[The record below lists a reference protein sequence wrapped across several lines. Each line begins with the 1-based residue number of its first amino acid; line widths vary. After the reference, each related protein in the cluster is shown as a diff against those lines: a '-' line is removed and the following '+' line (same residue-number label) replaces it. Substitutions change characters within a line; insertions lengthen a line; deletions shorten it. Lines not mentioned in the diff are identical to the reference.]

1 MKKAVYY
8 FSPFVI
14 VPIIF
19 LITALLESVG
29 ILEPIVPYFVFASLF
44 LFAVLIG
51 IMSQSKAKFD
61 YIMTA
66 FIPLSV
72 FLTLFVSLIFDKGC
86 DGTPQLSLSH
96 ALNVEYYRAWLPIAI
111 IMTAIT
117 FVFSFQPIRKF
128 IKGRLSFKNFE
139 G

>member
-14 VPIIF
+14 IPIIF
-19 LITALLESVG
+19 LITTLFESVEV
-29 ILEPIVPYFVFASLF
+29 LEPIAPYFVFASLF

-51 IMSQSKAKFD
+51 TMSQSKTKFD
-61 YIMTA
+61 YIMT
-66 FIPLSV
+66 FFVPLSV
-72 FLTLFVSLIFDKGC
+72 FLTLFVSLLFDEGC

-96 ALNVEYYRAWLPIAI
+96 ALNVQYYRAWLPIAI
-111 IMTAIT
+111 IMTVIT

-128 IKGRLSFKNFE
+128 IKGRFSFKKSE

>member
-14 VPIIF
+14 IPIIF
-19 LITALLESVG
+19 LITTLLESVEV
-29 ILEPIVPYFVFASLF
+29 LAPFAPYFVFVSLF

-51 IMSQSKAKFD
+51 TMSQSKASFD
-61 YIMTA
+61 YIIT
-66 FIPLSV
+66 ILVPISV
-72 FLTLFVSLIFDKGC
+72 FLALLVSLLFDKGC

-96 ALNVEYYRAWLPIAI
+96 ALNVEYYRVWLSIAI